1 MIHAEPLPGWN
12 GRFFHSQHMTF
23 AHYEL
28 AADATPLHTHHHEQE
43 EVRAIVEGR
52 LAITIDGEE
61 AELGAGD
68 VAIVP
73 PDTPHSVRVLT
84 ACRAIITDYP
94 LREQIPGLHART

>member
-1 MIHAEPLPGWN
+1 MGG
-12 GRFFHSQHMTF
+12 GR
-23 AHYEL
+23 
-28 AADATPLHTHHHEQE
+28 
-43 EVRAIVEGR
+43 GR

-61 AELGAGD
+61 TELDAGD

-94 LREQIPGLHART
+94 LREQIPGLHSHCRRLGSPVPGGAPGERPD